1 MTARAL
7 ISLARSST
15 VGSTL
20 VPRSSRHSSA
30 GTAFSGVSSG
40 RPLVGHRCFWSTA
53 KQEET
58 QVQVV
63 DPLVVCG
70 PSGVGKGTIIERYM
84 KEKSADNDLSF
95 AFTVSHTTRQPR
107 PGETNGVH
115 YHFVSHQ
122 EMARLIEEEAFL
134 EHAEVHG
141 NIYGTSWASLQA
153 IHADKSAKRRALL
166 DIDVSGV
173 QSMKAL
179 EFSLTSRDAMLL
191 QPKYLF
197 IAPPD
202 VDTLEK
208 RLEARGTETAEAL
221 ETRTANAAAELD
233 YGLSPGNFDAIVY
246 NHEIDQAVADF
257 AEAVHELYH

>member
-1 MTARAL
+1 M
-7 ISLARSST
+7 
-15 VGSTL
+15 
-20 VPRSSRHSSA
+20 
-30 GTAFSGVSSG
+30 
-40 RPLVGHRCFWSTA
+40 
-53 KQEET
+53 QEES
-58 QVQVV
+58 QVL

-70 PSGVGKGTIIERYM
+70 PSGTGKGTIIDRYM
-84 KEKSADNDLSF
+84 KENKKDNLSF

-107 PGETNGVH
+107 PGEINGVH

-122 EMARLIEEEAFL
+122 EMARLVEEEAFL

-141 NIYGTSWASLQA
+141 NVYGTSWVSLQA
-153 IHADKSAKRRALL
+153 IHSDKSASRRALL

-173 QSMKAL
+173 RSMKSL
-179 EFSLTSRDAMLL
+179 EYSTTSQDAMLL
-191 QPKYLF
+191 QPKYIF

-202 VDTLEK
+202 LDTLRR

-221 ETRTANAAAELD
+221 EERSANASAELE

-257 AEAVHELYH
+257 AQAVRDLYL